1 MTLSIDDEIKSLRA
15 YLAQVNDPSVNALVA
30 DARRAQTQYGTTV
43 PLPAGVERTSMI
55 LGGVPTERLSPR
67 DMKQHGAFL
76 VLHAGGYSAGT
87 AADHAALAAHLAL
100 SADATG
106 YVSEYRRAPED
117 PLPAAVD
124 GAMNHPVFDA
134 HPLSWEGA
142 FHGEQ
147 VRPGDAGQGCPS
159 GVGAP

>member
-30 DARRAQTQYGTTV
+30 DARRAQTQYGTAV

-67 DMKQHGAFL
+67 DMKQHG
-76 VLHAGGYSAGT
+76 GGYSAGT

-147 VRPGDAGQGCPS
+147 VRPGDAGQGGPF
-159 GVGAP
+159 GAGAPR